1 MNGINKQNKNMKV
14 LFHTIEDETHDSDII
29 IKSKDIICPICRE
42 SCRIKV

>member
-29 IKSKDIICPICRE
+29 NKTKDIICPICRE